1 MANQTINRGGRSHNY
16 TLPAPTG
23 GLNVRDGL
31 DTMSETDAIVMD
43 NYYPSETKVCLRGG
57 YRAYALTTKSR
68 LKP

>member
-1 MANQTINRGGRSHNY
+1 MANQTINRSGRSHNY

-43 NYYPSETKVCLRGG
+43 NYYPSGNESLSARRVSGVCPERRQSQG
-57 YRAYALTTKSR
+57 
-68 LKP
+68 

>member
-1 MANQTINRGGRSHNY
+1 MANQTINRSGRSHNY

-43 NYYPSETKVCLRGG
+43 NY
-57 YRAYALTTKSR
+57 
-68 LKP
+68 